1 MWVHNCNLSC
11 GHSLN
16 AVEYCYYEQ
25 QETMLDEWSEDNDGQ
40 HISAQVV
47 HYGSQVLEGTVV
59 PQKLVGG
66 WESRAHA
73 HDDIHPPPSAIKQY
87 LMRTTEWENMADL
100 CLLKYPGSSLI
111 ISISQQINSHGFY

>member
-16 AVEYCYYEQ
+16 AVGYCYYEQ

-47 HYGSQVLEGTVV
+47 RCGSQVPEGTVV
-59 PQKLVGG
+59 LKSWLEAGSQ
-66 WESRAHA
+66 E
-73 HDDIHPPPSAIKQY
+73 
-87 LMRTTEWENMADL
+87 RT
-100 CLLKYPGSSLI
+100 
-111 ISISQQINSHGFY
+111 